1 MTTWPGERSSFR
13 SLKACESAAALSGA
27 ASMTSEC
34 CFGGV
39 RQAPVDLPVLAD
51 PRTDADVRAIGRV
64 RGLSPARPSPQDTRR
79 RWRRTTGTLS
89 PSTIA
94 STPRQMER
102 WAVSQAARVEILD
115 RLLEE
120 TISAPRW
127 KPRRSPLVAVAR
139 VADRSRPI
147 RNRSSGE
154 RAGRWGA
161 HRRGRSPPGSR
172 RSRLVAS
179 RCRSRVRSAA
189 RRGGRGTGRL
199 A

>member
-1 MTTWPGERSSFR
+1 VVP
-13 SLKACESAAALSGA
+13 
-27 ASMTSEC
+27 
-34 CFGGV
+34 
-39 RQAPVDLPVLAD
+39 D
-51 PRTDADVRAIGRV
+51 
-64 RGLSPARPSPQDTRR
+64 RR
-79 RWRRTTGTLS
+79 RSTCRSWRIPEPMLTYARSDMFEAFPLPGRAHGHKATMAAYDWDVVALDHRFHTH
-89 PSTIA
+89 
-94 STPRQMER
+94 RQMER
-102 WAVSQAARVEILD
+102 WTVSQAARVEILD

-139 VADRSRPI
+139 VVDRSRPI

-154 RAGRWGA
+154 RAGKWGA

-179 RCRSRVRSAA
+179 RGRSRVRSAA
-189 RRGGRGTGRL
+189 RRGGRGTGRR